1 MGLHPSEWVGR
12 MGRLLF
18 SRTFW
23 LAVCALLLLFPFQ
36 TLLSQGL
43 SKRLILKDGS
53 YQSVTK
59 YEVKGQRVRYL
70 SAERAMWEELPKS
83 MVDWAA
89 TEKWNKDREAGI
101 ANETRRL
108 SEEEENERRLEE

>member
-1 MGLHPSEWVGR
+1 MGWAYGASSFL
-12 MGRLLF
+12 
-18 SRTFW
+18 RTFW
-23 LAVCALLLLFPFQ
+23 LAVCALLLLFPFR

-70 SAERAMWEELPKS
+70 SAERGEWEELPQ
-83 MVDWAA
+83 VDGRLGRY
-89 TEKWNKDREAGI
+89 REI
-101 ANETRRL
+101 
-108 SEEEENERRLEE
+108 